1 MTGSKTK
8 VRDTN
13 DETGMK
19 RKRSETQTCVHTD
32 GDFPKECEVSQINS
46 QWLRMGHLNDKRN
59 KSLMG

>member
-19 RKRSETQTCVHTD
+19 RKRSERQTRVHTD
-32 GDFPKECEVSQINS
+32 GDFPKEYEVSQINS